1 MRGAAGTLKRALR
14 KVFREALLIGFQEV
28 VEAAAASERKGS
40 AYISIPCEGRCDDRR
55 VPPSVLRGMG
65 EDMQMMDDSRGFSE
79 LQVWSMVRKGVIFSL
94 KYI

>member
-40 AYISIPCEGRCDDRR
+40 AYISIPCEAAAAMTDEFH
-55 VPPSVLRGMG
+55 LR
-65 EDMQMMDDSRGFSE
+65 FFA
-79 LQVWSMVRKGVIFSL
+79 VWERICR
-94 KYI
+94 